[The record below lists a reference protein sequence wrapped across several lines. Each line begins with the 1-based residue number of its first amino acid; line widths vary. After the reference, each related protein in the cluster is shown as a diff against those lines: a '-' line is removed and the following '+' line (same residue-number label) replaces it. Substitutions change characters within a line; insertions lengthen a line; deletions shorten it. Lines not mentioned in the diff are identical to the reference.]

1 MLEQVTVPDL
11 DEATVLTA
19 IEERAEAERRRLDPD
34 AGVVFRAVWF
44 EPGRLLLVAHHLV
57 VDGVSWRILL
67 EDLRAAWEGREL
79 EPVPLSF
86 RKRDAC
92 TNTQTRAPIPRS

>member
-1 MLEQVTVPDL
+1 ML
-11 DEATVLTA
+11 
-19 IEERAEAERRRLDPD
+19 
-34 AGVVFRAVWF
+34 RAVWL

-86 RKRDAC
+86 RKARRLHEHADKG
-92 TNTQTRAPIPRS
+92 TTPPPGLWRELVGRPNLRSVPGL